1 MSFNVE
7 LMNLFIG
14 MTRGVAGLPRDLAQ
28 LGYITRCIEFRFANG
43 AGEQVHPELILSSGR
58 LGHSLLLEWKSGP
71 NTEADQLRRYAGV
84 TARSLRANAYLRVEE
99 CRQHDITVV
108 GRAEHEERI
117 AIGVERF
124 NFVLLMRTDEG
135 LRRVRN
141 AFAVPELNEV
151 INPVIAVD
159 WSLVPRGFFPV
170 DDSSELWEFAQEIL
184 PTVLIMLGNR
194 DERIVFTNL
203 ARQVF
208 KLWDSIDANYQG
220 RLREKI
226 LNVMNLAIAG
236 PLNNLLRAN
245 RAARGRIPEQTWDV
259 IDNPLIGTRDQRSAE
274 WRRMR
279 RTVSDFVRELRE
291 QRLQQTF
298 EFQN

>member
-1 MSFNVE
+1 M
-7 LMNLFIG
+7 MIG
-14 MTRGVAGLPRDLAQ
+14 
-28 LGYITRCIEFRFANG
+28 NG
-43 AGEQVHPELILSSGR
+43 DA
-58 LGHSLLLEWKSGP
+58 
-71 NTEADQLRRYAGV
+71 
-84 TARSLRANAYLRVEE
+84 
-99 CRQHDITVV
+99 
-108 GRAEHEERI
+108 
-117 AIGVERF
+117 
-124 NFVLLMRTDEG
+124 
-135 LRRVRN
+135 
-141 AFAVPELNEV
+141 
-151 INPVIAVD
+151 
-159 WSLVPRGFFPV
+159 
-170 DDSSELWEFAQEIL
+170 
-184 PTVLIMLGNR
+184 
-194 DERIVFTNL
+194 RIVFTNL

-245 RAARGRIPEQTWDV
+245 RAARGRIPDQTWDV

-279 RTVSDFVRELRE
+279 RTVSAFVRELRE